1 MTRTTRWVVALLVL
15 VGLGLGAY
23 FWSRQD
29 APVDV
34 PVASAPPVAEAPA
47 SAPAAS
53 APGAIQ
59 HPVEAIA
66 PDAAQAVT
74 LPPLAE
80 SDRLVT
86 DELSG
91 LLGRNEVLS
100 FLNVD
105 GFVRRFVATV
115 DNLARDHA
123 ASRLWPTHPT
133 PDRILIL
140 ERADGIYLDESNAER
155 YTPLVRFAAS
165 VDMAKAAAMYKRLY
179 PLFQQAYE
187 DLGYSGRYFND
198 RLVQVI
204 DHLLATPETTGPV
217 KLTLTQVQGPI
228 PSTRPWV
235 RYEYADSKLEGLS
248 AGQKILLRVGNANAR
263 LLKSRLTE
271 LRARIVASGAPR

>member
-15 VGLGLGAY
+15 AVLGLGAY
-23 FWSRQD
+23 FWSRHD
-29 APVDV
+29 APVEL

-47 SAPAAS
+47 PAPAAS
-53 APGAIQ
+53 AAIQ

-66 PDAAQAVT
+66 PEVPQTGT

-80 SDRLVT
+80 SDRLVA

-91 LLGRNEVLS
+91 LVGRNEVLS

-133 PDRILIL
+133 PDRILIV
-140 ERADGIYLDESNAER
+140 ERGDGIYLDENNADR
-155 YTPLVRFAAS
+155 YTPLVRLAAS
-165 VDMAKAAAMYKRLY
+165 VDMAKTAAMYKRLY

-217 KLTLTQVQGPI
+217 KLTLTQVQGPVA
-228 PSTRPWV
+228 STRPWV
-235 RYEYADSKLEGLS
+235 RYEYADSQLEALS

-263 LLKSRLTE
+263 LIKSRLTE
-271 LRARIVASGAPR
+271 LRARIVASSAPR